1 MLDFSD
7 ESISPKK
14 YIINVYF
21 SYTRISKSANIYIR
35 DMISLDYEERLW
47 IFIIIQK
54 GN

>member
-7 ESISPKK
+7 ESISSKK
-14 YIINVYF
+14 YIIYVYF
-21 SYTRISKSANIYIR
+21 FYTRISKSAKIYIR
-35 DMISLDYEERLW
+35 DRISLDYEERLW